1 MGIFD
6 MGIFD
11 FFKKSKSSNIAKE
24 RLMMVLSYERKGLP
38 TNFAD
43 ALKDDLVDVFA
54 KYPQL
59 SVDEIDINFDTV
71 GETEQLFISVPFST
85 NGK

>member
-1 MGIFD
+1 

-11 FFKKSKSSNIAKE
+11 FFKKSRSSNIAKQ

-43 ALKDDLVDVFA
+43 ELKNDLVDVFG

-59 SVDEIDINFDTV
+59 NVNNMAINFEND
-71 GETEQLFISVPFST
+71 GDMEKLSISVPLMG
-85 NGK
+85 NGKG